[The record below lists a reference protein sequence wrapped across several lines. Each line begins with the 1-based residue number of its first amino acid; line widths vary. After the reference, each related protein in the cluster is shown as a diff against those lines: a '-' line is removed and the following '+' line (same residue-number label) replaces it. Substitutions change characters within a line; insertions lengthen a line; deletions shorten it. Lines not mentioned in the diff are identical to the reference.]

1 MKKIKIA
8 HVLHSV
14 GGVDVSLR
22 LITEN
27 IDTEKFENIIIH
39 GIKDTQTDF
48 LDKNKDIVK
57 SYKTSIF
64 RDINFFKDIKSIFDT
79 YKILKSERPDIIH
92 AHSAKGGIIGR
103 FLGYLLKIKVLY
115 TPQAFSF
122 LSTENK
128 FKRSIYIFIERFFTN
143 NYSYLLASSNSERE
157 RGIKNKIFK
166 IEKTLL
172 YNNSIE
178 DKLDS
183 EELSI
188 QVTWPNEFICTV
200 GRPSYQKNI
209 ELMIDVLNEVN
220 KEKEI
225 HLVIMGVGF
234 HSDKLEEVK
243 QKILKYN
250 LSDKVTLIDWTKRT
264 DIFNIIKNAKIYIS
278 TARYEGLPYSIIES
292 LALSTPCIVTDSDG
306 NRDLIKNGY
315 NGYVIKNENV
325 LEFKEKI
332 IYLLNNTDERE
343 SFSRNSRKEFLE
355 NYDIEKNIK
364 ILEKIYID
372 FSKDQVV

>member
-1 MKKIKIA
+1 
-8 HVLHSV
+8 
-14 GGVDVSLR
+14 
-22 LITEN
+22 
-27 IDTEKFENIIIH
+27 
-39 GIKDTQTDF
+39 
-48 LDKNKDIVK
+48 
-57 SYKTSIF
+57 
-64 RDINFFKDIKSIFDT
+64 
-79 YKILKSERPDIIH
+79 
-92 AHSAKGGIIGR
+92 
-103 FLGYLLKIKVLY
+103 
-115 TPQAFSF
+115 
-122 LSTENK
+122 
-128 FKRSIYIFIERFFTN
+128 
-143 NYSYLLASSNSERE
+143 
-157 RGIKNKIFK
+157 
-166 IEKTLL
+166 
-172 YNNSIE
+172 
-178 DKLDS
+178 
-183 EELSI
+183 
-188 QVTWPNEFICTV
+188 
-200 GRPSYQKNI
+200 
-209 ELMIDVLNEVN
+209 
-220 KEKEI
+220 
-225 HLVIMGVGF
+225 MGVGF

>member
-220 KEKEI
+220 KEI